1 MSTEDRLHRL
11 MSTVGQNDVDPG
23 SWSDFVAVA
32 HRHRSRHQIITT
44 AGALAAVVLVSLGT
58 AAVLNLDRAEVD
70 IPPSDRNVVPVP
82 LPEDVPSDC
91 PTAPEFTEGPLG
103 TVAYLGATELHV
115 LDVATGE
122 DWILVQGGA
131 GFGEGLFTREVRI
144 SPDGRWVSF
153 GGGLMVPTAGGE
165 VCAPLGEGV
174 HDLEWGPDGR
184 IVALSDGEPDGELV
198 VGGVHETAV
207 GHSYGGYPFKSLA
220 LSPDGHLAA
229 VAAIP
234 PDVRVSDHSDES
246 SEWRENLPGLWVID
260 LEASSDE
267 VLKFSPLLG
276 DQAGIEIAGWSPDG
290 QWILFWNTYDAPSL
304 DADGSPLRALEIETG
319 DVVTITDAMISE
331 RDQMTWCAGRL
342 VFTDGGGRGPTQ
354 DEKVIASTE
363 PPGWVVAELHPSDFP
378 GSYVD
383 PACDEGGK
391 RLAATRAFTDGVGL
405 SSLILWTEGTDQ
417 QTEIRPSGK
426 VGQITGYIHPK
437 LSEDGSTVVVE
448 VMAPNM
454 GGGDGANELLVISG
468 TERTIL
474 GLLGSP
480 SSFVHVGGSP
490 SWDWHRP

>member
-23 SWSDFVAVA
+23 SWSAFVAVA
-32 HRHRSRHQIITT
+32 HRDRSRHQIITT

-115 LDVATGE
+115 VDVATGE

-131 GFGEGLFTREVRI
+131 GFGEGPFTREVRI

-174 HDLEWGPDGR
+174 HDLEWASDGR
-184 IVALSDGEPDGELV
+184 AVALSS
-198 VGGVHETAV
+198 VGSIRTGGPQEMAADI
-207 GHSYGGYPFKSLA
+207 SYGGYRFDSLA
-220 LSPDGHLAA
+220 LSQDGESVAVSAMRTDPSPAPYQAIWLIDWDYMMGGPAA
-229 VAAIP
+229 GRHEEI
-234 PDVRVSDHSDES
+234 
-246 SEWRENLPGLWVID
+246 
-260 LEASSDE
+260 
-267 VLKFSPLLG
+267 KFPILSQG
-276 DQAGIEIAGWSPDG
+276 DRPGIEIAGWDPTG
-290 QWILFWNTYDAPSL
+290 EWVLFWNTYDAPSL

-319 DVVTITDAMISE
+319 DVVTITEAMISE

-342 VFTDGGGRGPTQ
+342 VFTDRGGRAPMQ
-354 DEKVIASTE
+354 DEKIIASTQ
-363 PPGWVVAELHPSDFP
+363 PPAWVVTEMHPSDFP

-383 PACDEGGK
+383 PACDETGS
-391 RLAATRAFTDGVGL
+391 RLAATRVFTDGGGL
-405 SSLILWTEGTDQ
+405 SSLILWAEGTTE
-417 QTEIRPSGK
+417 QTEIRPSGEP
-426 VGQITGYIHPK
+426 GQITGYIHPE
-437 LSEDGSTVVVE
+437 LSNDGSTVVVE
-448 VMAPNM
+448 AIAPNM
-454 GGGDGANELLVISG
+454 GEGDEANELLVISG